1 MRFWKFGLFLLFCS
15 LFGLQGCTGAEDK
28 PAQKPEQKPD
38 ISFTP
43 SEIQKSEISFLHN
56 NYCYEFIMERDGD
69 KILCTMRTIKSRFN
83 PPPSSSGFTGM
94 KPGAE
99 APKKAERIF
108 PRGCSFTVNEKAL
121 ADLDQ
126 LLTGPAKTV
135 PSVKRF
141 PMKSWQR
148 LWNSWPKTTGK
159 SSMTER

>member
-69 KILCTMRTIKSRFN
+69 KILCTMRTIKSRFS

-94 KPGAE
+94 SRAQRRRRKMNASFPGA
-99 APKKAERIF
+99 AALLSMKKHWPILTSCCRRAESISL
-108 PRGCSFTVNEKAL
+108 P
-121 ADLDQ
+121 
-126 LLTGPAKTV
+126 P
-135 PSVKRF
+135 
-141 PMKSWQR
+141 QR
-148 LWNSWPKTTGK
+148 TPLK
-159 SSMTER
+159 